1 MPMMTTTRSR
11 ISSLMLSASALLI
24 ALASPLQAQKSSKP
38 LKVLLITGGCCH
50 SYATQKNVIKK
61 GLQTRANVVVDQ
73 VHTDD
78 SSNNP
83 PLSIYR
89 NPNYAKGYDV
99 VVHDECAAG
108 MADLSVLNGV
118 LAPHRN
124 GIPGVNLH
132 CAMHSYRVGN
142 HRMPA
147 EPGTD
152 DNLWFDYLGIQS
164 SGHGPKEPIAI
175 SFTNTEHP
183 ITKTLE
189 DWATIEEELYNNVQV
204 FPTAKALAKGF
215 QFQPKRSAKNGNVI
229 AAKNDEAVVVWTNEY
244 HGTRVFSTTIGH
256 FDETVA
262 DERYL
267 DLVTRGLLWSC
278 NKLNDNYLK

>member
-1 MPMMTTTRSR
+1 MTITRSR
-11 ISSLMLSASALLI
+11 ISSLLLSASALLI
-24 ALASPLQAQKSSKP
+24 AIALPLQAQKSPKP
-38 LKVLLITGGCCH
+38 LKALLITGGCCH

-61 GLQTRANVVVDQ
+61 GLEARANVVVDQ

-83 PLSIYR
+83 PLSIYG

-99 VVHDECAAG
+99 VIHDECAAG
-108 MADLSVLNGV
+108 MADLSILNGV

-147 EPGTD
+147 EPGTN

-164 SGHGPKEPIAI
+164 SGHGPKESIAI

-229 AAKNDEAVVVWTNEY
+229 SAKNDEAVVVWTNEY

-278 NKLNDNYLK
+278 NKLNNNYLK

>member
-1 MPMMTTTRSR
+1 MTITRSR
-11 ISSLMLSASALLI
+11 ISSLLLSASALLI
-24 ALASPLQAQKSSKP
+24 AIALPLQAQKSPKP
-38 LKVLLITGGCCH
+38 LKALLITGGCCH

-61 GLQTRANVVVDQ
+61 GLEARANVVVDQ

-83 PLSIYR
+83 PLSIYG

-99 VVHDECAAG
+99 VIHDECAAG
-108 MADLSVLNGV
+108 MADLSILNGV

-147 EPGTD
+147 ETGTN

-164 SGHGPKEPIAI
+164 SGHGPKESIAI

-229 AAKNDEAVVVWTNEY
+229 SAKNDEAVVVWTNEY

-278 NKLNDNYLK
+278 NKLNNNYLK

>member
-1 MPMMTTTRSR
+1 MTITRSR
-11 ISSLMLSASALLI
+11 ISSLLLSASALLI
-24 ALASPLQAQKSSKP
+24 AIALPLQAQKSPKP
-38 LKVLLITGGCCH
+38 LKALLITGGCCH

-61 GLQTRANVVVDQ
+61 GLEARANVVVDQ

-83 PLSIYR
+83 PLSIYG

-99 VVHDECAAG
+99 VIHDECAAG
-108 MADLSVLNGV
+108 MADLSILNGV

-147 EPGTD
+147 ETGTN

-164 SGHGPKEPIAI
+164 SGHGPKESIAI

-229 AAKNDEAVVVWTNEY
+229 SAKNDEAVVVWTNEY
-244 HGTRVFSTTIGH
+244 HGARVFSTTIGH

-278 NKLNDNYLK
+278 NKLNNNYLK

>member
-1 MPMMTTTRSR
+1 
-11 ISSLMLSASALLI
+11 MLSASAFLI
-24 ALASPLQAQKSSKP
+24 TLASPLQAKQSHKP

-50 SYATQKNVIKK
+50 SYATQKNIIKK
-61 GLQTRANVVVDQ
+61 SLETRANVVVDQ

-108 MADLSVLNGV
+108 MADLSIINGV

-175 SFTNTEHP
+175 SFTNPDHP

-278 NKLNDNYLK
+278 DKLNDNYLK